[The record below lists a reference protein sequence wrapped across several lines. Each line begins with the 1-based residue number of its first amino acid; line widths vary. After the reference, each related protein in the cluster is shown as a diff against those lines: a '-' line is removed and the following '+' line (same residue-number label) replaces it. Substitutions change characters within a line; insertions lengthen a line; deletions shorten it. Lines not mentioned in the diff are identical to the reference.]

1 MTLEAIRLLY
11 DYSYW
16 ATARVLR
23 AAEGISA
30 GELSA
35 AADFPMGSLRGTL
48 VHALSAEWIWR
59 QRWNGIMPTAML
71 VETDF
76 PTIESIV
83 ARWDEE
89 EAAMRAFVAALS
101 DDALSRPITVVNTRG
116 VAFPPL
122 PLWQMMIHLVN
133 HGTQHRSEAAAIL
146 TGLGRSP
153 GDLDLILFLREQS
166 ASQT

>member
-1 MTLEAIRLLY
+1 MLDTIRLLY

-30 GELSA
+30 GDLCA
-35 AADFPMGSLRGTL
+35 PADFPMGSLRGTL

-59 QRWNGIMPTAML
+59 QRWNGIMPAAML
-71 VETDF
+71 VEADF
-76 PTIESIV
+76 PTIGAIA

-89 EAAMRAFVAALS
+89 EAAMRAFIAALS
-101 DDALSRPITVVNTRG
+101 DTALHRTVTVVNTRG

-146 TGLGRSP
+146 SSLGRSP
-153 GDLDLILFLREQS
+153 GDLDLILFLREQR

>member
-1 MTLEAIRLLY
+1 MLDTIRLLY
-11 DYSYW
+11 DYSSW

-30 GELSA
+30 GDLCA
-35 AADFPMGSLRGTL
+35 PADFPMGSLRGTL

-59 QRWNGIMPTAML
+59 QRWNGIMPAAML
-71 VETDF
+71 VEAEF
-76 PTIESIV
+76 PTIESIA

-89 EAAMRAFVAALS
+89 EAAMRAFIAALS
-101 DDALSRPITVVNTRG
+101 ETALQRPVTVVNTRG

-146 TGLGRSP
+146 SSLGRSP
-153 GDLDLILFLREQS
+153 GDLDLILFLREQR